1 MNRALVYLV
10 GFIGAAFAAV
20 VLLVL
25 EQNVFDVSSETIVDN
40 SLASADLL
48 CIACAFGALNDDE
61 QEERRRQTGRVCSG
75 VATVMTRILS
85 GL

>member
-10 GFIGAAFAAV
+10 GFIGAAFAAG

-25 EQNVFDVSSETIVDN
+25 GQNVFDVSSESIVDN

-48 CIACAFGALNDDE
+48 CIACAFGAL
-61 QEERRRQTGRVCSG
+61 
-75 VATVMTRILS
+75 MTTNS
-85 GL
+85 

>member
-1 MNRALVYLV
+1 MKRALVYLV

-25 EQNVFDVSSETIVDN
+25 GQNVFDVSSESIVDN

-48 CIACAFGALNDDE
+48 CIACAFGVL
-61 QEERRRQTGRVCSG
+61 
-75 VATVMTRILS
+75 MTTNR
-85 GL
+85 

>member
-10 GFIGAAFAAV
+10 GFIGAAFTAV

-25 EQNVFDVSSETIVDN
+25 GQNVFDVSSESIVDN

-48 CIACAFGALNDDE
+48 CIACAFGVL
-61 QEERRRQTGRVCSG
+61 
-75 VATVMTRILS
+75 MTTNR
-85 GL
+85 

>member
-25 EQNVFDVSSETIVDN
+25 GQDVFDVSSESIVDN

-48 CIACAFGALNDDE
+48 CIACAFGAL
-61 QEERRRQTGRVCSG
+61 
-75 VATVMTRILS
+75 MTTNR
-85 GL
+85 

>member
-25 EQNVFDVSSETIVDN
+25 GQNVFDVSSESIVDN

-48 CIACAFGALNDDE
+48 CIACAFGVL
-61 QEERRRQTGRVCSG
+61 
-75 VATVMTRILS
+75 MTTNR
-85 GL
+85 